1 MAFVGFIVM
10 AIVMFKAT
18 IFTGLCVL
26 NNMGTYNIGGVPN
39 SFKKKFFTLI
49 LVFVC
54 AYLWYVL
61 YQNAPFSINWK

>member
-1 MAFVGFIVM
+1 MAFIGFIVM
-10 AIVMFKAT
+10 VVLMFKAT
-18 IFTGLCVL
+18 LFTGLCVV
-26 NNMGTYNIGGVPN
+26 NNMGQYNLGGSPN
-39 SFKKKFFTLI
+39 SYKKKFFTLM